1 MAMHYPI
8 VAKPYRFVPPH
19 AGRLWPAL
27 LRPAVPLLAWLYVG
41 VRRVEIRGL
50 EHLSES
56 LAAGHGLMLCPN
68 HPRRGDPLLVSRLS
82 AAAGRPFHYMA
93 AWYLFERLGTV
104 SRWALRRC
112 GAFSVHREAL
122 DREALKTATR
132 ILAAGG
138 RPLVVFPEGVVTRL
152 NDRVCTLLDGPAFI
166 ARAAARQRAQTTPAG
181 RVVVHPVALK
191 YYFRGDPHAAAER
204 ILEDL
209 ERRLTWRSQRH
220 RPLVERVY
228 LVSRAVMALKEIE
241 LFGSTQE
248 GTLPRRIA
256 HYIDALLR
264 PLEVEWL
271 GGAIGGSV
279 AERVKRLRGAI
290 TPDLIAGELGDAER
304 ARRWGHLSDIHT
316 AQAASFYPGDYVAS
330 RPTADRILETLER
343 FEEDTAGRCRVLR
356 PFDAVL
362 EVGAPLTVAP
372 ERAGRPGG
380 EDPLTAQLQGRIQ
393 AMLDRLLG
401 PPIAPPVG
409 APTGNTAAGE
419 MAEPNPVVQ
428 PSAAPSVVPGRGS

>member
-1 MAMHYPI
+1 MHYPI

-27 LRPAVPLLAWLYVG
+27 LRPAVPLLAWLYAG

-50 EHLSES
+50 EHLTES
-56 LAAGHGLMLCPN
+56 LTAGHGVMLCPN

-82 AAAGRPFHYMA
+82 AVAGRPFHYMA
-93 AWYLFERLGTV
+93 AWYLFERLGAV

-112 GAFSVHREAL
+112 GAFSVHREGL
-122 DREALKTATR
+122 DREALKSATR
-132 ILAAGG
+132 ILAGG
-138 RPLVVFPEGVVTRL
+138 RRPLVVFPEGVVTRL
-152 NDRVCTLLDGPAFI
+152 NDRVCPLLDGPAFI
-166 ARAAARQRAQTTPAG
+166 ARAAARQRAQASPAG

-191 YYFRGDPHAAAER
+191 YYFRGDAHAVAER
-204 ILEDL
+204 ILDDL
-209 ERRLTWRSQRH
+209 ERRLTWRPQRH

-228 LVSRAVMALKEIE
+228 QASRAVMALKEIE

-256 HYIDALLR
+256 GYIDALLR
-264 PLEVEWL
+264 PLADEWL
-271 GGAIGGSV
+271 GGAGGGSV

-290 TPDLIAGELGDAER
+290 VPDLAVGELGEAER

-330 RPTADRILETLER
+330 RPTAERILETLER

-356 PFDAVL
+356 PFDVVL
-362 EVGAPLTVAP
+362 EVGESLPVTP
-372 ERAGRPGG
+372 ERAGRAGG
-380 EDPLTAQLQGRIQ
+380 EDPLTAHLLGRIQ
-393 AMLDRLLG
+393 AMLDRLIG
-401 PPIAPPVG
+401 PPIAPRSG
-409 APTGNTAAGE
+409 APAGDIAAGKMVE
-419 MAEPNPVVQ
+419 LTRLWPSESRGVEEAERP
-428 PSAAPSVVPGRGS
+428 